1 MSKSKEKKIKEK
13 KIKEKKAVTPEAR
26 RNFFR
31 RVGLMLLGCV
41 LMAVGIYFFKIPNGF
56 STGGISGIGT
66 ILGKITPISTATW
79 ISGLNVILLIVCLAV
94 LGKEAFLKTV
104 FCSITYSAFMQ
115 VFEVVIPIKEPLT
128 DQPFLELVV
137 GILLSAIGTAI
148 IFNVDGSTGGTD
160 VIALII
166 KKYSS
171 LDVGKALLVTDFL
184 IAASTYFVFGL
195 AACLYSLLGLFAKA
209 FLIDGVIE
217 SFNSCKYFLIITKK
231 PDEIK
236 DYILKTLDHSASYET
251 AHGAYTNDTQ
261 TIIHTVC
268 KRFEGVKLRRAV
280 RLIDPDA
287 FMIVTT
293 TSEIIGRGF
302 RSV

>member
-1 MSKSKEKKIKEK
+1 MAKAKAKEKKIREK
-13 KIKEKKAVTPEAR
+13 KFDTPEKRRDFAR
-26 RNFFR
+26 RT
-31 RVGLMLLGCV
+31 GLMLLGCV

-66 ILGKITPISTATW
+66 IFGKITPISTATW
-79 ISGLNVILLIVCLAV
+79 ITGLNVILLIICLAV

-104 FCSITYSAFMQ
+104 FCSILYSALMQ
-115 VFEVVIPIKEPLT
+115 VFEIIVPIKAPLT

-166 KKYSS
+166 KKYTS

-236 DYILKTLDHSASYET
+236 DYILNKLDHSASYET
-251 AHGAYTNDTQ
+251 AYGAYTDETQ

-268 KRFEGVKLRRAV
+268 KRFEGVKLRKAV
-280 RLIDPDA
+280 RLMDPDA